1 MSTVECYMLLHDGI
15 PWSGCEPDGSSRGKV
30 QCSVPEDVKN
40 SQRGPSPQPERLL
53 LQERAFMP
61 LMNSPFTPG
70 KCLETVEAMEE
81 GVQHDIA
88 WAEYCYFS
96 GQPEKAIEHA
106 KPHLESDD
114 IGARLSACLICSYAH
129 LHFSQDV
136 NALSNLAQIE
146 RALHDIGDDSPQAQA
161 VTAFVAAA
169 ASVLLHLPLPQNMP
183 DMEKVLPLLPQGLRA
198 FALYVQAHFL
208 YLKGQYAL
216 SAGIAQAALTM
227 GGDRFPIPA
236 IYLHLVAV
244 MDYMSLKDVEQAHR
258 HLMDAWSYAQ
268 PDDLIEGFGEHH
280 GLLGG
285 MLESVIKPKWPD
297 EFNRIIEITYRF
309 SAGWRRIHNPAT
321 GEEVADNLTTTEFAL
336 AMLAARGWTNQEI
349 ADHLGISINTA
360 KRHLSSAM
368 KKLDVGNRK
377 ELQRYMLH

>member
-1 MSTVECYMLLHDGI
+1 MQSVECNILLRDGI
-15 PWSGCEPDGSSRGKV
+15 SWSGCGSDGSSRGKV
-30 QCSVPEDVKN
+30 HCSVLKDVKN
-40 SQRGPSPQPERLL
+40 SQRDPSLQLERLL
-53 LQERAFMP
+53 LQECAFMP

-81 GVQHDIA
+81 GAQYDIA

-96 GQPEKAIEHA
+96 GQPEKAIERA
-106 KPHLESDD
+106 RPYLESDD

-129 LHFSQDV
+129 LHFSQDG

-146 RALHDIGDDSPQAQA
+146 RALRDIGDDSPQAQA

-169 ASVLLHLPLPQNMP
+169 ASVLLHLPLPQDMP

-227 GGDRFPIPA
+227 GGNRFPIPA

-244 MDYMSLKDVEQAHR
+244 MDYMSLRDVEQAHR
-258 HLMDAWSYAQ
+258 HLMNAWSYAQ

-297 EFNRIIEITYRF
+297 EFKRIIEITYRF

-321 GEEVADNLTTTEFAL
+321 GEEVADNLTTTEFAS

-377 ELQRYMLH
+377 ELQRYMLR

>member
-106 KPHLESDD
+106 KPYLESDD

-297 EFNRIIEITYRF
+297 EFKRIIEITYRF

-377 ELQRYMLH
+377 ELQHYMLR

>member
-15 PWSGCEPDGSSRGKV
+15 PWSGCKPDGSSRGKV
-30 QCSVPEDVKN
+30 RCSVPEDVKN

-106 KPHLESDD
+106 KPYLESDD

-169 ASVLLHLPLPQNMP
+169 ASVLLHLPLPHNMP

-258 HLMDAWSYAQ
+258 HLMDAWFYAQ

-377 ELQRYMLH
+377 ELQRYMLR

>member
-1 MSTVECYMLLHDGI
+1 
-15 PWSGCEPDGSSRGKV
+15 
-30 QCSVPEDVKN
+30 
-40 SQRGPSPQPERLL
+40 
-53 LQERAFMP
+53 MP

-81 GVQHDIA
+81 GAQYDIA

-96 GQPEKAIEHA
+96 GQPEKAIERA
-106 KPHLESDD
+106 RPYLESDD
-114 IGARLSACLICSYAH
+114 IGTRLSACLICSYAH
-129 LHFSQDV
+129 LHFSQDG

-146 RALHDIGDDSPQAQA
+146 RALRDIGDDSLQAQA
-161 VTAFVAAA
+161 ATAFVAAA
-169 ASVLLHLPLPQNMP
+169 ASVLLHLPLPQDMP

-227 GGDRFPIPA
+227 GGNRFPIPA

-258 HLMDAWSYAQ
+258 HLMNAWSYAQ

-297 EFNRIIEITYRF
+297 EFKRIIEITYRF

-321 GEEVADNLTTTEFAL
+321 GEEVADNLTTTEFAS

-377 ELQRYMLH
+377 ELQRYMLR

>member
-1 MSTVECYMLLHDGI
+1 
-15 PWSGCEPDGSSRGKV
+15 
-30 QCSVPEDVKN
+30 
-40 SQRGPSPQPERLL
+40 
-53 LQERAFMP
+53 MP

-106 KPHLESDD
+106 KPYLESDD

-169 ASVLLHLPLPQNMP
+169 ASVLLHLPLPHNMP

-297 EFNRIIEITYRF
+297 EFKRIIEITYRF
-309 SAGWRRIHNPAT
+309 SAGWRRVHNPAT
-321 GEEVADNLTTTEFAL
+321 GEEVADNLTTTEFAS

-368 KKLDVGNRK
+368 KKLDAGNRK
-377 ELQRYMLH
+377 ELQRYMLR

>member
-1 MSTVECYMLLHDGI
+1 MQSVECNILLRDGI

-30 QCSVPEDVKN
+30 RCSVPEDVKN
-40 SQRGPSPQPERLL
+40 SQRGPSLQPERLL
-53 LQERAFMP
+53 LQECAFMP

-70 KCLETVEAMEE
+70 KCLETVEAMEK
-81 GVQHDIA
+81 GAQYDIA
-88 WAEYCYFS
+88 WVEYCYFS
-96 GQPEKAIEHA
+96 GQAEKAIERA
-106 KPHLESDD
+106 RPYLESDD

-161 VTAFVAAA
+161 ATAFVAAA

-227 GGDRFPIPA
+227 GGNRFPIPA

-258 HLMDAWSYAQ
+258 HLMNAWSYAQ

-297 EFNRIIEITYRF
+297 EFKRIIEITYRF

-321 GEEVADNLTTTEFAL
+321 GEEVADNLTTTEFAS

-377 ELQRYMLH
+377 ELQRYMLR

>member
-1 MSTVECYMLLHDGI
+1 
-15 PWSGCEPDGSSRGKV
+15 
-30 QCSVPEDVKN
+30 
-40 SQRGPSPQPERLL
+40 
-53 LQERAFMP
+53 MP

-70 KCLETVEAMEE
+70 KCLETVEAMEK
-81 GVQHDIA
+81 GAQYDIA
-88 WAEYCYFS
+88 WVEYCYFS
-96 GQPEKAIEHA
+96 GQAEKAIERA
-106 KPHLESDD
+106 RPYLESDD

-161 VTAFVAAA
+161 ATAFVAAA

-227 GGDRFPIPA
+227 GGNRFPIPA
-236 IYLHLVAV
+236 IYLHLVVV

-258 HLMDAWSYAQ
+258 HLMNAWSYAQ
-268 PDDLIEGFGEHH
+268 SDDLIEGFGEHH

-297 EFNRIIEITYRF
+297 EFKRIIEITYRF

-321 GEEVADNLTTTEFAL
+321 GEEVADNLTTTEFAS

-377 ELQRYMLH
+377 ELQRYMLR

>member
-1 MSTVECYMLLHDGI
+1 MQSVEYNILLRDGI
-15 PWSGCEPDGSSRGKV
+15 PWSGCGSDGSSRGKV
-30 QCSVPEDVKN
+30 HCSMPKDVKN
-40 SQRGPSPQPERLL
+40 SQRGPSLQPERLL
-53 LQERAFMP
+53 LQECAFMP

-70 KCLETVEAMEE
+70 KCLETVYAMEE
-81 GVQHDIA
+81 GAQYDIA

-96 GQPEKAIEHA
+96 GQPEKAIERA
-106 KPHLESDD
+106 RPYLESDD

-129 LHFSQDV
+129 LHFSQDG

-146 RALHDIGDDSPQAQA
+146 RALRDIGDDSPQAQA

-169 ASVLLHLPLPQNMP
+169 ASVLLHLPLPQDMP

-227 GGDRFPIPA
+227 GGNRFPIPA

-258 HLMDAWSYAQ
+258 HLMNAWSYAQ

-297 EFNRIIEITYRF
+297 EFKRIIEITYRF

-377 ELQRYMLH
+377 ELQRYMLR